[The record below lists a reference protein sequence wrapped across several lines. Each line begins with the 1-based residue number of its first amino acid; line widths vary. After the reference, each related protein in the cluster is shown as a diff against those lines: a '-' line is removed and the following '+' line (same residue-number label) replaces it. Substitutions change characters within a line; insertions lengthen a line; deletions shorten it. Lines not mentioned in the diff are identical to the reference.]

1 MRSASAKW
9 AIMAPVFVQMFLLLG
24 YDPAITQIAYRIGDS
39 ITNPISPIF
48 KYFPVLLAFAK
59 KYDKNICI
67 GTIMASMTPYS
78 LIFGLAWIALLVVFM
93 VFNIP
98 LGHEGGI
105 FYP

>member
-1 MRSASAKW
+1 MKLQDEVYHNLSCELIS
-9 AIMAPVFVQMFLLLG
+9 
-24 YDPAITQIAYRIGDS
+24 TQNIG
-39 ITNPISPIF
+39 
-48 KYFPVLLAFAK
+48 
-59 KYDKNICI
+59 I

-98 LGHEGGI
+98 LGPGGGI